1 MSLQIRRK
9 VKLPRNRT
17 LASQLCTPPHNKR
30 VYTMYA
36 WYLRKSIDE
45 MDTQPVDAEDDDIP
59 DLDPEDMP
67 LS

>member
-1 MSLQIRRK
+1 
-9 VKLPRNRT
+9 
-17 LASQLCTPPHNKR
+17 
-30 VYTMYA
+30 MYA